1 MAIMVDHGIFIIAI
15 LRYDPHDIGRH
26 RARPHARRQP
36 LTHVHA
42 DIDILVRWGSIA
54 PQPVRD
60 LSALVI
66 IEAAEHLRHDGMLAG
81 AEARLI
87 NIDHARYAEPYR
99 ATLRAERLA
108 IAPHNVNFEPHA
120 RPRH

>member
-1 MAIMVDHGIFIIAI
+1 MDA
-15 LRYDPHDIGRH
+15 
-26 RARPHARRQP
+26 RAADVLLEAVGPEKRRK
-36 LTHVHA
+36 
-42 DIDILVRWGSIA
+42 IA

-81 AEARLI
+81 AEATLI
-87 NIDHARYAEPYR
+87 NIDHARYAQPYR
-99 ATLRAERLA
+99 TTLRAERLA
-108 IAPHNVNFEPHA
+108 IAPHNVNFEPRA